1 MVAERLAGE
10 QDDQFGAARFR
21 WGFGKA
27 KFRRGFGEV
36 SAKFRRSSSAR
47 FGERQRTPAN
57 GRTAAQFQPWWLLV
71 TLNAKNKLTTWKIE
85 LKKTGYLDGH

>member
-1 MVAERLAGE
+1 MTNSVRPGFAGVSV
-10 QDDQFGAARFR
+10 
-21 WGFGKA
+21 
-27 KFRRGFGEV
+27 RRSFGEV
-36 SAKFRRSSSAR
+36 SARFRRSSSAR